1 MFWVGW
7 FIWFNE
13 KENDTLHHILNRLL
27 GRTPF
32 SIQSKDIRN
41 LACKVFDFSCYGICS
56 PSISMN
62 LLNKFWRVRETFLKW
77 KSSQNICYLQSFEQ
91 PHVRWHLCRALKQL
105 QSVCLLHGPKWWQV
119 RVLKK
124 KDCNLKAIIM
134 KLLIL
139 TLTIQMR
146 QYSHLDIFTLEN
158 VYYNT
163 IFKKLTTELFFGRF
177 FPRRRSILKYF
188 FIWIYGFVFAI
199 NVDLV

>member
-13 KENDTLHHILNRLL
+13 RENDTLHHILNRLL

-41 LACKVFDFSCYGICS
+41 LACKAFDFSCYGICS

-124 KDCNLKAIIM
+124 KGLWLEGHHHETPNINSYHTNASIFSSGYFHIRKC
-134 KLLIL
+134 IL
-139 TLTIQMR
+139 
-146 QYSHLDIFTLEN
+146 QYNF
-158 VYYNT
+158 
-163 IFKKLTTELFFGRF
+163 
-177 FPRRRSILKYF
+177 
-188 FIWIYGFVFAI
+188 
-199 NVDLV
+199 